1 MTAKNGNVYGYG
13 RVSAGDQNLDR
24 QLVQLQQYV
33 APENIVTDKASG
45 KDLSRPGYTALKGV
59 FGLRKGDTLVITSLD
74 RLSRNKEDIKNELQ
88 WFREHGIRLKILD
101 LPTSLVE
108 VPEGQEWILDMINN
122 ILIEVLSSIA
132 EQERKTI
139 RKRQREGIEAAK
151 QKGKHLGRPCVI
163 MSENF
168 SEIYKE
174 WKSGEIT
181 AKGAMRQ
188 LGMTNTTFYRKV
200 HEYEAGMSV
209 PKGVGILED
218 VPKKE

>member
-1 MTAKNGNVYGYG
+1 M
-13 RVSAGDQNLDR
+13 
-24 QLVQLQQYV
+24 
-33 APENIVTDKASG
+33 TDKASG

-209 PKGVGILED
+209 PKDAGILED
-218 VPKKE
+218 VPKTK